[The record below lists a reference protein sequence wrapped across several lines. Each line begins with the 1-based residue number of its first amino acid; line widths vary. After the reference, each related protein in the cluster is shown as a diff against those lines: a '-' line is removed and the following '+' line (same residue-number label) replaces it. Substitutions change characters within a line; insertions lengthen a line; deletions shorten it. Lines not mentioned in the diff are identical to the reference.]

1 MSFNDKI
8 IVDNIKLTHEMTRL
22 ANCSLIEFA
31 KRCHI
36 SRQTI
41 YNIMSN
47 KHNTSLPTLINI
59 CAHLNIDYHQF
70 IK

>member
-1 MSFNDKI
+1 MSFNNKI
-8 IVDNIKLTHEMTRL
+8 KVDNFKLTHEMTRL
-22 ANCSLIEFA
+22 ADCSLIEFA

-41 YNIMSN
+41 YNIMN
-47 KHNTSLPTLINI
+47 DKYNTSLPTLINI
-59 CAHLNIDYHQF
+59 CANLNIDYHQF